1 MHKRVDIEVDSSA
14 FISNL
19 SIVDTR
25 HQLLEHKL
33 INGYDGFGGVHDN
46 LFWNVRDGLT
56 YFTLNNKFIIEKT
69 KTREQTVYADTSV
82 QLSCMAVSKDMKM
95 VAVSEGSQSPQG
107 IILIFLYDVEK
118 NKKLG

>member
-1 MHKRVDIEVDSSA
+1 MDIEVDSSA

-56 YFTLNNKFIIEKT
+56 YFTLNNKVIIEKT